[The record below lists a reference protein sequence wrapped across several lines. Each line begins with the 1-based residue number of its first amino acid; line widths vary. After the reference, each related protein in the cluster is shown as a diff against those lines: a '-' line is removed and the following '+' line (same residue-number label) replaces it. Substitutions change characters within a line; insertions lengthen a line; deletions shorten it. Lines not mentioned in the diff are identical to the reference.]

1 MGDNIKQK
9 NFMGDN
15 LVNSTKKTITK
26 YRAQGFIAGVLA
38 SILAAIIYEY
48 IIKPNL

>member
-1 MGDNIKQK
+1 MSDNIKQK

-26 YRAQGFIAGVLA
+26 HRAQGFIAGILTSLLA
-38 SILAAIIYEY
+38 TIIYEY

>member
-1 MGDNIKQK
+1 MGDKIKQD

-15 LVNSTKKTITK
+15 MINSTKKTITK
-26 YRAQGFIAGVLA
+26 HRTQGFIAGVLA
-38 SILAAIIYEY
+38 SLLATIIYEY